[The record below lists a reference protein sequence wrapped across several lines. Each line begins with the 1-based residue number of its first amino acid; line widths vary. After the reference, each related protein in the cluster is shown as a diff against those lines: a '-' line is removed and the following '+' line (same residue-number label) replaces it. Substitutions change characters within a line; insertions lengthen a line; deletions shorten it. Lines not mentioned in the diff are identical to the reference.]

1 MTHSSTH
8 KLLLQAT
15 TLLLLPTAAKDR
27 LDGRQ
32 RCSVANLTRR
42 VGTRLV
48 VHLVV
53 VLQQLLLVNVL
64 VAALVLHKL
73 SGLREER
80 AVVVARAEVLCKTS
94 ELTKVESAVSLLL
107 LLLLVVTIVIVIV
120 IVVFDSGCTNRL
132 LRCIHSDN
140 SSELTL
146 DRPVLLDSR
155 LASARAYILI
165 APW

>member
-1 MTHSSTH
+1 MYS
-8 KLLLQAT
+8 
-15 TLLLLPTAAKDR
+15 
-27 LDGRQ
+27 

-107 LLLLVVTIVIVIV
+107 LLLLLVVTIVIVIV
-120 IVVFDSGCTNRL
+120 VVIVVVAILIVATLIVEEALGNV
-132 LRCIHSDN
+132 
-140 SSELTL
+140 SELVDVESGHFGDVSKTCEL
-146 DRPVLLDSR
+146 S
-155 LASARAYILI
+155 
-165 APW
+165 

>member
-1 MTHSSTH
+1 MYS
-8 KLLLQAT
+8 
-15 TLLLLPTAAKDR
+15 
-27 LDGRQ
+27 

-107 LLLLVVTIVIVIV
+107 LLLLVVTIVIVVVVV
-120 IVVFDSGCTNRL
+120 IVVVATLIVEEALGNV
-132 LRCIHSDN
+132 
-140 SSELTL
+140 SELVDVESGHFGDVSKTCEL
-146 DRPVLLDSR
+146 S
-155 LASARAYILI
+155 
-165 APW
+165 

>member
-1 MTHSSTH
+1 MYS
-8 KLLLQAT
+8 
-15 TLLLLPTAAKDR
+15 
-27 LDGRQ
+27 

-120 IVVFDSGCTNRL
+120 IVVVIVVVAILIVATLIVEEALGNV
-132 LRCIHSDN
+132 
-140 SSELTL
+140 SELVDVESGHFGDVSKTCEL
-146 DRPVLLDSR
+146 S
-155 LASARAYILI
+155 
-165 APW
+165 

>member
-1 MTHSSTH
+1 MYS
-8 KLLLQAT
+8 
-15 TLLLLPTAAKDR
+15 
-27 LDGRQ
+27 

-107 LLLLVVTIVIVIV
+107 LLLLVVTIVIVVV
-120 IVVFDSGCTNRL
+120 IVVVAILIVATLVVEEALGNV
-132 LRCIHSDN
+132 
-140 SSELTL
+140 SELVDVESGHFGDVSKTCEL
-146 DRPVLLDSR
+146 S
-155 LASARAYILI
+155 
-165 APW
+165 

>member
-1 MTHSSTH
+1 MYS
-8 KLLLQAT
+8 
-15 TLLLLPTAAKDR
+15 
-27 LDGRQ
+27 

-120 IVVFDSGCTNRL
+120 VVIVVVAILIVATLIVEEALGNV
-132 LRCIHSDN
+132 
-140 SSELTL
+140 SELVDVESGHFGDVSKTCEL
-146 DRPVLLDSR
+146 S
-155 LASARAYILI
+155 
-165 APW
+165 